1 MGSCG
6 NGSHGRKRPLERV
19 GAELCTEGCAEQTTS
34 STNQHKKGQDLV
46 TACSSSNNHRMAS
59 LKGLPESR
67 TCRKGLQPLDASC
80 NRQLSCLTAH
90 VGVGFLF
97 CSIRL
102 YQMKGKNLF

>member
-1 MGSCG
+1 MAAMGG
-6 NGSHGRKRPLERV
+6 KGLWKEW
-19 GAELCTEGCAEQTTS
+19 ELRCAQRDVLNKPPAAQT
-34 STNQHKKGQDLV
+34 STKKGQDFV
-46 TACSSSNNHRMAS
+46 TPCSSSNNRRMAS